1 MPLDRQWIE
10 RHIPH
15 QGTMCLLDEVLT
27 WNTQRV
33 QCRSSTHRNRANPLR
48 AHDRLGAVCGIEYA
62 AQAMAVHGALIA
74 SRITA
79 SPKNEAIV
87 GYLASVRN
95 VVLYTNRLD
104 DVEADLV
111 AEAER
116 VTGDERSVLYDF
128 SVYGDERILL
138 AGRATIVFNAALREL
153 TLSSR
158 TSNE

>member
-62 AQAMAVHGALIA
+62 AQAMAVHGALIVPPSSVSSIHALSTQRRWLTSPDTVISGEPGSGARRA
-74 SRITA
+74 SA
-79 SPKNEAIV
+79 SDRPAHF
-87 GYLASVRN
+87 A
-95 VVLYTNRLD
+95 
-104 DVEADLV
+104 
-111 AEAER
+111 
-116 VTGDERSVLYDF
+116 
-128 SVYGDERILL
+128 
-138 AGRATIVFNAALREL
+138 
-153 TLSSR
+153 
-158 TSNE
+158 